1 MLNIAEAIEKS
12 IHPSLNESRRSLQ
25 ERFFRYVAPH
35 LEVIRQLYAARD
47 DHPPESPQHATYEDF
62 IRQQARI
69 LIGDEAFKHRMEFDL
84 TEKLGAYDPDLVSC
98 VGRLESALVGDICAL
113 ASGFYCTEQKNF
125 DAYCRNAFSWWL
137 LIETHGAE
145 AVAQASRAHYGLPAA
160 AQELELP
167 ATTSPE
173 SRPKGLGGRRRAK
186 RKGDNGA
193 EPGAVT
199 AEGRGTVRG

>member
-1 MLNIAEAIEKS
+1 MLNITDAIEKS
-12 IHPSLNESRRSLQ
+12 IHPGLNESRHSLR

-35 LEVIRQLYAARD
+35 LKVIRQLYAARD
-47 DHPPESPQHATYEDF
+47 GHPPESPQHAAYEDL

-69 LIGDEAFKHRMEFDL
+69 LIGDEAFKHHMEFDL
-84 TEKLGAYDPDLVSC
+84 TEKLGAHDRDLVSF
-98 VGRLESALVGDICAL
+98 VRRLESALVGEICAL
-113 ASGFYCTEQKNF
+113 ASGFYCTEQEHL

-137 LIETHGAE
+137 LVETHGVE
-145 AVAQASRAHYGLPAA
+145 AVAQASRTHYVLPAV

-167 ATTSPE
+167 ATAPPK
-173 SRPKGLGGRRRAK
+173 SRPMGLGGRRRAK

-193 EPGAVT
+193 EKGAAT